1 MSRRKKKT
9 SYVEENDSKR
19 DTEPTLLTAA
29 GLLAFSEEEES
40 YIQLSP
46 TQVLIATIALI
57 LAIVLGHLIVG

>member
-1 MSRRKKKT
+1 M
-9 SYVEENDSKR
+9 EENNSKK

-46 TQVLIATIALI
+46 TQVLIAAIALI

>member
-1 MSRRKKKT
+1 MSRRKKRA
-9 SYVEENDSKR
+9 SSVEENSSKR
-19 DTEPTLLTAA
+19 DIEPTLLTAA

-46 TQVLIATIALI
+46 IQVLIATIALI